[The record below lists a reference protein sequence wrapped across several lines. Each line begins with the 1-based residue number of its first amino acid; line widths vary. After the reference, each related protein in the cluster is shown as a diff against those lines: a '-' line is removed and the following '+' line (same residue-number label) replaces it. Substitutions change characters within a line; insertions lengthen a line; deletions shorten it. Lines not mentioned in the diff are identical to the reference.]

1 MRIMTVTA
9 GLGMG
14 GGDLG
19 RSSTEDRCTDIKVR
33 VQLRKQAKDRGR
45 HEKEGEETRTLKT

>member
-1 MRIMTVTA
+1 MRIMIVTA
-9 GLGMG
+9 GLRMG

-33 VQLRKQAKDRGR
+33 VQLRKQTKDHGR
-45 HEKEGEETRTLKT
+45 HEKEGEETRALRT